1 MPARGAR
8 AGLRRAELLPR
19 PLPSPLDCGRVRQSL
34 VPNGQRAGARGWATA
49 PVAWSPAGARH
60 PPPVVGLAT
69 RCARGSAPCRRRRHG
84 AGGPAGGRAARE
96 SGRREPGR
104 PECVRRP
111 RSGHVPAR
119 APQPASRGTR
129 VSRLALA
136 APPARSSSAHAPW
149 GGPEVSERTRGR
161 GVRLSL
167 RGPGARPGR
176 LPNPHLEP
184 RPGLCAGALPGLGA
198 PGRSDWDAGPGWGAA
213 RAGMPARWA
222 GGSRGPSRCWGGGA
236 AVPMSRW

>member
-8 AGLRRAELLPR
+8 AGLRRAELLPPPPPITIGLWTR
-19 PLPSPLDCGRVRQSL
+19 PSVS
-34 VPNGQRAGARGWATA
+34 RAQWAASRRSWLGDGARRVVTGGRAA
-49 PVAWSPAGARH
+49 

-104 PECVRRP
+104 PERVRRP